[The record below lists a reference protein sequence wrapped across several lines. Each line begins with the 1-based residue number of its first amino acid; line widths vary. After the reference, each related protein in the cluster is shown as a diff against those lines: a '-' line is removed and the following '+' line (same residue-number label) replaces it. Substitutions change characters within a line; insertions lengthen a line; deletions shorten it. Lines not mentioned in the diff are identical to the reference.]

1 MKEEISEKN
10 SEIKQDK
17 KEKQEQEKRV
27 FMKPGRTNKEDRINF
42 IKFWANYIRT
52 HPDKVWS
59 KAQNIVIDSQIP
71 G

>member
-10 SEIKQDK
+10 SEIKQEK
-17 KEKQEQEKRV
+17 KEEKRE